1 MLFCFCGTATC
12 ALFWR
17 DTVSL
22 LPLRPEAHG
31 WKSSLSSSTKLL
43 GNSPTMR
50 RSRFSRPIHHEPSP
64 ALSTSI
70 RSPSMNPRSRL
81 VCTLKVAV
89 RAAAGKQ
96 RAVRPNSPLR
106 PTSTRPC
113 TSTETASAAP
123 GRPCLLPSV
132 LCPLSM
138 CCAPALVPPEC
149 GTDRDSPGEG
159 RRHAAVYLASASSC
173 PRATRRGSWKI
184 IKSIERKA
192 ASAVGMD
199 GERIPS
205 IDSGRM

>member
-81 VCTLKVAV
+81 VCRLKVAV

-106 PTSTRPC
+106 PKSTRPC
-113 TSTETASAAP
+113 TSTGTASAAP
-123 GRPCLLPSV
+123 GRPCLLPSA
-132 LCPLSM
+132 LCPLSI
-138 CCAPALVPPEC
+138 PALVPQSAVRTALHPASVDMRLFTE
-149 GTDRDSPGEG
+149 RA
-159 RRHAAVYLASASSC
+159 RRAVHVHAS
-173 PRATRRGSWKI
+173 RRVEI
-184 IKSIERKA
+184 IKSVERKA